1 MKKHGGLNMN
11 VALARNEYKNAKSN
25 ALNSKS
31 ENFEAVSLALRHLLE
46 AMTALKDV
54 ESPEDREPLFEK
66 SLTSIYFLQKC
77 IDFEAG
83 GDLAKNLFKV
93 YEFSRQAVLDFVL
106 REKGSENMDKSIE
119 YVTLIVDGWN
129 GIEDSV

>member
-1 MKKHGGLNMN
+1 MKKHGGQKMN
-11 VALARNEYKNAKSN
+11 VAFARNEYANAKSN

-46 AMTALKDV
+46 SMIALKGA
-54 ESPEDREPLFEK
+54 ESPEEREPLFEK

-77 IDFEAG
+77 LDFEAG
-83 GDLAKNLFKV
+83 GDLAKNLFRV
-93 YEFSRQAVLDFVL
+93 YEFSRQSVLDFVL
-106 REKGSENMDKSIE
+106 REKGHENMDKSID

-129 GIEDSV
+129 GIENSV

>member
-1 MKKHGGLNMN
+1 MN
-11 VALARNEYKNAKSN
+11 IALARNEYTSAKSN

-31 ENFEAVSLALRHLLE
+31 ENFDAVSLALRHLLE
-46 AMTALKDV
+46 SMTALKDAQNSD
-54 ESPEDREPLFEK
+54 ERETLFEK

-77 IDFEAG
+77 LDFEAG
-83 GDLAKNLFKV
+83 GDLAKNLFRV

-106 REKGSENMDKSIE
+106 REKGHDNMDKSIE

-129 GIEDSV
+129 GIENSV

>member
-1 MKKHGGLNMN
+1 MN
-11 VALARNEYKNAKSN
+11 VALARNEYSNAKSN

-31 ENFEAVSLALRHLLE
+31 ENFEAVSIALKNLLE
-46 AMTALKDV
+46 SMEALKGA

-77 IDFEAG
+77 LDFEAG
-83 GDLAKNLFKV
+83 GDLAKNLFRV
-93 YEFSRQAVLDFVL
+93 YKFSRQSVLDFVL
-106 REKGSENMDKSIE
+106 REKGHENLDKSIE
-119 YVTLIVDGWN
+119 YVTLIIDGWN

>member
-1 MKKHGGLNMN
+1 MKKHGGQNMN

-31 ENFEAVSLALRHLLE
+31 ENFEAVSIALRHLLE

-77 IDFEAG
+77 LDFEAG
-83 GDLAKNLFKV
+83 GDLAKNLFRV

-106 REKGSENMDKSIE
+106 RGKGHENMDKSIE

>member
-1 MKKHGGLNMN
+1 MN
-11 VALARNEYKNAKSN
+11 IALARNEYTNAKSN

-31 ENFEAVSLALRHLLE
+31 ENFDAVSLALRHLLE
-46 AMTALKDV
+46 SMTALKDAQSPDER
-54 ESPEDREPLFEK
+54 ESLFEK

-77 IDFEAG
+77 LDFEAG
-83 GDLAKNLFKV
+83 GDLAKNLFRV

-106 REKGSENMDKSIE
+106 REKGHDNMDKSIE

-129 GIEDSV
+129 GIENSV

>member
-1 MKKHGGLNMN
+1 MN

-46 AMTALKDV
+46 AMTELKDV

-77 IDFEAG
+77 LDFEAG
-83 GDLAKNLFKV
+83 GDLAKNLFRV

-106 REKGSENMDKSIE
+106 RGKGHENMDKSIE

>member
-1 MKKHGGLNMN
+1 MN
-11 VALARNEYKNAKSN
+11 VALARNEYSNAKSN

-31 ENFEAVSLALRHLLE
+31 ENFEAVSLALENLLDS
-46 AMTALKDV
+46 MIALKDA
-54 ESPEDREPLFEK
+54 ETPEVREPLFEK

-77 IDFEAG
+77 LDFEAG
-83 GDLAKNLFKV
+83 GDLAKNLFRV

-106 REKGSENMDKSIE
+106 REKGHENMDKSIE

-129 GIEDSV
+129 GIENSV

>member
-1 MKKHGGLNMN
+1 MKSYGGRNMN
-11 VALARNEYKNAKSN
+11 VALARNEYSNAKSN

-31 ENFEAVSLALRHLLE
+31 ENFEAVSIALKNLLE
-46 AMTALKDV
+46 SMTALKGA

-77 IDFEAG
+77 LDFEAG
-83 GDLAKNLFKV
+83 GDLAKNLFRV

-106 REKGSENMDKSIE
+106 REKGHENLDKSIE
-119 YVTLIVDGWN
+119 YVTLIIDGWN

>member
-1 MKKHGGLNMN
+1 MKKYGGQNMN
-11 VALARNEYKNAKSN
+11 VALARNEYTNAKSN

-31 ENFEAVSLALRHLLE
+31 ENFEAVSLALKNLLDS
-46 AMTALKDV
+46 MVALKDV
-54 ESPEDREPLFEK
+54 ETPEEREPLFEK

-77 IDFEAG
+77 LDFEAG
-83 GDLAKNLFKV
+83 GDLAKNLFRV

-106 REKGSENMDKSIE
+106 REKGHENMDKSIE

-129 GIEDSV
+129 GIENSV

>member
-1 MKKHGGLNMN
+1 MKKHGGQNMN

-83 GDLAKNLFKV
+83 GDLAKNLFRV

>member
-1 MKKHGGLNMN
+1 MKKHGGQNMN

-31 ENFEAVSLALRHLLE
+31 ENFEAVSIALRQLLE
-46 AMTALKDV
+46 SMTALKDA

-77 IDFEAG
+77 LDFEAG